1 MRFLPEISDT
11 GKHYIERD
19 FLFAIVNTIDRN
31 YFREALAEIEVR
43 RAKRAMQ
50 GDEGLIEIDKNL
62 FGLLEQV
69 QSRMSANKIAASKR
83 TMHSLTGLMKPRN

>member
-11 GKHYIERD
+11 GKYYIERD

-69 QSRMSANKIAASKR
+69 QSRMSANKIVAIKR
-83 TMHSLTGLMKPRN
+83 TIHSLTGLMKPRN

>member
-1 MRFLPEISDT
+1 
-11 GKHYIERD
+11 
-19 FLFAIVNTIDRN
+19 
-31 YFREALAEIEVR
+31 
-43 RAKRAMQ
+43 MQ

-83 TMHSLTGLMKPRN
+83 TIHSLTGLMKPRN